1 MPSGHEPNSS
11 SGVAT
16 STIDDEDIP
25 EDYDYEESAWRFDLA
40 DLVPTAA
47 VYGAT
52 LLLGLV
58 GNLLIV
64 YTVARFP
71 RMRSISNLFLASLA
85 SADLLIVL
93 LCVPGQHV
101 SMICSVLNLTFLS
114 IERYYAVIH
123 PVRSRYLC
131 TFSQA
136 RRVII
141 FIWLAA
147 FLSALPIIFV
157 QVHVEMGLRR
167 RAYWCMR
174 DEASPGAWRSFEI
187 YMLIL
192 VLCIP
197 TLVMGY
203 AYAKICVQLWMV
215 VRERAHLTSG
225 LACTEMLEKSSGA
238 NHCFGANGN
247 KRILG
252 KPSRAD
258 EDTVKQV
265 IKMLILVVCLFVLCW
280 APILILNVLT
290 AFGSVSTLNYSYLK
304 PLRTCFHLLS
314 YLNSCVN
321 PLVYGFMSRSFR
333 VSFRDALVRLPTPAQ
348 RAAARSHV
356 PHEQDSHVQRQHGT
370 HGDLRHVTPA
380 AAALR
385 ALYPL
390 VDELR
395 SRSRRDDDVERRR
408 LNQRLFRREERIA
421 A

>member
-1 MPSGHEPNSS
+1 MSPDGSNASAGLPQ
-11 SGVAT
+11 
-16 STIDDEDIP
+16 IIDEDDLP

-40 DLVPTAA
+40 DLIPTAV

-93 LCVPGQHV
+93 LCVPVKFGQLFSYTWTLGELGCKLLLYVQHV

-147 FLSALPIIFV
+147 FLTALPIIFV

-203 AYAKICVQLWMV
+203 AYAKICAQLWMV

-225 LACTEMLEKSSGA
+225 SACTEMLEKAPGKQGFSV
-238 NHCFGANGN
+238 NGD
-247 KRILG
+247 KRFLG

-265 IKMLILVVCLFVLCW
+265 IKMLILVVSLFVLCW

-290 AFGSVSTLNYSYLK
+290 AFGSVSALNYSYLK

-333 VSFRDALVRLPTPAQ
+333 VSFRDALLGCLRQGGAPQRGTTLRLSRT
-348 RAAARSHV
+348 RTTSLSMGRSA
-356 PHEQDSHVQRQHGT
+356 T
-370 HGDLRHVTPA
+370 YVT
-380 AAALR
+380 
-385 ALYPL
+385 
-390 VDELR
+390 
-395 SRSRRDDDVERRR
+395 
-408 LNQRLFRREERIA
+408 
-421 A
+421 

>member
-1 MPSGHEPNSS
+1 MEADNSS
-11 SGVAT
+11 EELPPFSPEEGV
-16 STIDDEDIP
+16 P

-93 LCVPGQHV
+93 LCVPVKFGQLFSYTWTLGEVGCKFILYVQHV

-141 FIWLAA
+141 FIWIAA
-147 FLSALPIIFV
+147 FLTALPIIFV

-174 DEASPGAWRSFEI
+174 DEGNPGAWRSFEI
-187 YMLIL
+187 YMFIL

-197 TLVMGY
+197 AVVMGY
-203 AYAKICVQLWMV
+203 AYAKICAQLWMV
-215 VRERAHLTSG
+215 VRERASLTTG
-225 LACTEMLEKSSGA
+225 TAVATEMTEKKPKKKTTFA
-238 NHCFGANGN
+238 APNGDTASA
-247 KRILG
+247 

-258 EDTVKQV
+258 EDTVRQV
-265 IKMLILVVCLFVLCW
+265 IKMLILVVSLFVLCW
-280 APILILNVLT
+280 APILVLNVLT
-290 AFGSVSTLNYSYLK
+290 AFGGVSTLNYSYLK
-304 PLRTCFHLLS
+304 PLRTTFHLLS

-333 VSFRDALVRLPTPAQ
+333 GSFRDALLGCLRPGSTAVPRRGATVRLSRT
-348 RAAARSHV
+348 RTTSVSMARS
-356 PHEQDSHVQRQHGT
+356 GT
-370 HGDLRHVTPA
+370 YVT
-380 AAALR
+380 
-385 ALYPL
+385 
-390 VDELR
+390 
-395 SRSRRDDDVERRR
+395 
-408 LNQRLFRREERIA
+408 
-421 A
+421 

>member
-1 MPSGHEPNSS
+1 MEETNSS
-11 SGVAT
+11 EELALFPEEGM
-16 STIDDEDIP
+16 P
-25 EDYDYEESAWRFDLA
+25 EDYDYEDSAWRFDLA

-93 LCVPGQHV
+93 LCVPVKFGQLFSYTWTLGERIAGV
-101 SMICSVLNLTFLS
+101 SARGRSTSSPFSVSLQECIVSFRCIAN
-114 IERYYAVIH
+114 RYYAVIH

-141 FIWLAA
+141 FIWVAA
-147 FLSALPIIFV
+147 FLTALPIIFV
-157 QVHVEMGLRR
+157 QVHVEMGVHR

-203 AYAKICVQLWMV
+203 AYTKICVQLWMV
-215 VRERAHLTSG
+215 VRERASLTTGSSV
-225 LACTEMLEKSSGA
+225 ATEMTEKKPKKKTTFA
-238 NHCFGANGN
+238 PNGDPAGGL
-247 KRILG
+247 KA
-252 KPSRAD
+252 SRAD
-258 EDTVKQV
+258 EDTVRQV

-290 AFGSVSTLNYSYLK
+290 AFGGVATLNYSYLK

-333 VSFRDALVRLPTPAQ
+333 GSFREALIGCMHPGSASPWRGATMRLSRT
-348 RAAARSHV
+348 RTTSVSMGRSA
-356 PHEQDSHVQRQHGT
+356 T
-370 HGDLRHVTPA
+370 YVT
-380 AAALR
+380 
-385 ALYPL
+385 
-390 VDELR
+390 
-395 SRSRRDDDVERRR
+395 
-408 LNQRLFRREERIA
+408 
-421 A
+421 

>member
-1 MPSGHEPNSS
+1 MPPGHEPNSS

-16 STIDDEDIP
+16 SAIDDEDVP

-93 LCVPGQHV
+93 LCVPVKFGQLFSYTWTLGEVGCKLLLYVQHV

-114 IERYYAVIH
+114 IERRVVWLLLITHVYYAVIH

-136 RRVII
+136 RRVIM
-141 FIWLAA
+141 FIWLTA

-203 AYAKICVQLWMV
+203 AYTKICVQLWMV

-225 LACTEMLEKSSGA
+225 L
-238 NHCFGANGN
+238 
-247 KRILG
+247 ILG

-290 AFGSVSTLNYSYLK
+290 AFGGVATLNYSYLK

-333 VSFRDALVRLPTPAQ
+333 VSFRDALFGCLRQ
-348 RAAARSHV
+348 RSAPQRGTTFRTSRTHTSSVSLGRS
-356 PHEQDSHVQRQHGT
+356 GT
-370 HGDLRHVTPA
+370 SVT
-380 AAALR
+380 
-385 ALYPL
+385 
-390 VDELR
+390 
-395 SRSRRDDDVERRR
+395 
-408 LNQRLFRREERIA
+408 
-421 A
+421 

>member
-1 MPSGHEPNSS
+1 MSPDGSNASAGLPQ
-11 SGVAT
+11 
-16 STIDDEDIP
+16 IIDEDDLP

-40 DLVPTAA
+40 DLIPTAV

-93 LCVPGQHV
+93 LCVPVKFGQLFSYTWTLGELGCKLLLYVQHV

-147 FLSALPIIFV
+147 FLTALPIIFV

-174 DEASPGAWRSFEI
+174 DEASPRAWRSFEI

-203 AYAKICVQLWMV
+203 AYAKICAQLWMV

-225 LACTEMLEKSSGA
+225 SACTEMLEKAPGKQGFSI
-238 NHCFGANGN
+238 NGD
-247 KRILG
+247 KRFLG

-265 IKMLILVVCLFVLCW
+265 IKMLILVVSLFVLCW

-290 AFGSVSTLNYSYLK
+290 AFGSVSALNYSYLK

-333 VSFRDALVRLPTPAQ
+333 VSFRDALLGCLRQGGAPQRGTTMRLSRT
-348 RAAARSHV
+348 RTTSLSMGRSA
-356 PHEQDSHVQRQHGT
+356 T
-370 HGDLRHVTPA
+370 YVT
-380 AAALR
+380 
-385 ALYPL
+385 
-390 VDELR
+390 
-395 SRSRRDDDVERRR
+395 
-408 LNQRLFRREERIA
+408 
-421 A
+421 

>member
-1 MPSGHEPNSS
+1 MSPDGSNGSLAAGAPLFTE
-11 SGVAT
+11 
-16 STIDDEDIP
+16 DDDDLP
-25 EDYDYEESAWRFDLA
+25 EDYDYEESAWHYDLA
-40 DLVPTAA
+40 DLVPTAV

-93 LCVPGQHV
+93 LCVPVKFGQLFSYTWTLGELGCKLLLYVQHV

-147 FLSALPIIFV
+147 FLTALPIIFV

-174 DEASPGAWRSFEI
+174 DEASPSAWRSFEI

-203 AYAKICVQLWMV
+203 AYAKICAQLWMV

-225 LACTEMLEKSSGA
+225 TACTEMLEKTPGKPG
-238 NHCFGANGN
+238 FGVNGD
-247 KRILG
+247 KRFLG

-265 IKMLILVVCLFVLCW
+265 IKMLILVVSLFVLCW

-290 AFGSVSTLNYSYLK
+290 AFGSVSALNYSYLK

-333 VSFRDALVRLPTPAQ
+333 VSFRDAILGCVRQ
-348 RAAARSHV
+348 RGPPQRGTTLRLSRTRTTSLSLGRSA
-356 PHEQDSHVQRQHGT
+356 T
-370 HGDLRHVTPA
+370 YVT
-380 AAALR
+380 
-385 ALYPL
+385 
-390 VDELR
+390 
-395 SRSRRDDDVERRR
+395 
-408 LNQRLFRREERIA
+408 
-421 A
+421 

>member
-1 MPSGHEPNSS
+1 MEETNSS
-11 SGVAT
+11 EELPLFPEEGM
-16 STIDDEDIP
+16 P

-93 LCVPGQHV
+93 LCVPVKFGQLFSYTWTLGEVGCKLLLYVQHV

-141 FIWLAA
+141 FIWIAA
-147 FLSALPIIFV
+147 FLTALPIIFV
-157 QVHVEMGLRR
+157 QVHVEMGVHR

-203 AYAKICVQLWMV
+203 AYTKICAQLWMV
-215 VRERAHLTSG
+215 VRERASLTTGTSV
-225 LACTEMLEKSSGA
+225 ATEMTEKKPKKKTTFA
-238 NHCFGANGN
+238 PNGDPAG
-247 KRILG
+247 L

-258 EDTVKQV
+258 EDTVRQV

-290 AFGSVSTLNYSYLK
+290 AFGGVATLNYSYLK

-333 VSFRDALVRLPTPAQ
+333 GSFREALIGCMHPGTATPWRGATMRLSRT
-348 RAAARSHV
+348 RTTSVSMGRSA
-356 PHEQDSHVQRQHGT
+356 T
-370 HGDLRHVTPA
+370 YVT
-380 AAALR
+380 
-385 ALYPL
+385 
-390 VDELR
+390 
-395 SRSRRDDDVERRR
+395 
-408 LNQRLFRREERIA
+408 
-421 A
+421 

>member
-1 MPSGHEPNSS
+1 MEETNSS
-11 SGVAT
+11 EELALFPEEGM
-16 STIDDEDIP
+16 P
-25 EDYDYEESAWRFDLA
+25 EDYDYEDSAWRFDLA

-93 LCVPGQHV
+93 LCVPVKFGQLFSYTWTLGEVGCKLLLYVQHV

-141 FIWLAA
+141 FIWVAA
-147 FLSALPIIFV
+147 FLTALPIIFV
-157 QVHVEMGLRR
+157 QVHVEMGVHR

-203 AYAKICVQLWMV
+203 AYTKICAQLWMV
-215 VRERAHLTSG
+215 VRERASLTTGSSV
-225 LACTEMLEKSSGA
+225 ATEMTEKKPKKKTTFA
-238 NHCFGANGN
+238 PNGDPAGGL
-247 KRILG
+247 KA
-252 KPSRAD
+252 SRAD
-258 EDTVKQV
+258 EDTVRQV

-290 AFGSVSTLNYSYLK
+290 AFGGVATLNYSYLK

-333 VSFRDALVRLPTPAQ
+333 GSFREALIGCMHPGSASPWRGATMRLSRT
-348 RAAARSHV
+348 RTTSVSMGRSA
-356 PHEQDSHVQRQHGT
+356 T
-370 HGDLRHVTPA
+370 YVT
-380 AAALR
+380 
-385 ALYPL
+385 
-390 VDELR
+390 
-395 SRSRRDDDVERRR
+395 
-408 LNQRLFRREERIA
+408 
-421 A
+421 

>member
-1 MPSGHEPNSS
+1 MSPDGSNASAGLSQI
-11 SGVAT
+11 T
-16 STIDDEDIP
+16 DDDDLP

-40 DLVPTAA
+40 DLIPTAV

-71 RMRSISNLFLASLA
+71 RMRSYIEPLPRVARFGQLFSYTWTLGELGCK
-85 SADLLIVL
+85 LLLYV
-93 LCVPGQHV
+93 QHV

-114 IERYYAVIH
+114 IE
-123 PVRSRYLC
+123 
-131 TFSQA
+131 SQA

-147 FLSALPIIFV
+147 FLTALPIIFV

-203 AYAKICVQLWMV
+203 AYAKICAQLWMV

-225 LACTEMLEKSSGA
+225 SACTEMLEKVPGKQGFSV
-238 NHCFGANGN
+238 NGD
-247 KRILG
+247 KRFLG

-265 IKMLILVVCLFVLCW
+265 IKMLILVVSLFVLCW

-290 AFGSVSTLNYSYLK
+290 AFGSVSALNYSYLK

-333 VSFRDALVRLPTPAQ
+333 VSFRDALLGCLRQGGTPQRGTTLRLSRT
-348 RAAARSHV
+348 RTTSLSMGRSA
-356 PHEQDSHVQRQHGT
+356 T
-370 HGDLRHVTPA
+370 YVT
-380 AAALR
+380 
-385 ALYPL
+385 
-390 VDELR
+390 
-395 SRSRRDDDVERRR
+395 
-408 LNQRLFRREERIA
+408 
-421 A
+421 

>member
-1 MPSGHEPNSS
+1 MSPDGSNASADFS
-11 SGVAT
+11 QIS
-16 STIDDEDIP
+16 DEDDLP

-40 DLVPTAA
+40 DLIPTAV

-93 LCVPGQHV
+93 LCVPVKFGQLFSYTWTLGELGCKLLLYVQHV

-147 FLSALPIIFV
+147 FLTALPIIFV
-157 QVHVEMGLRR
+157 QVHVEMGVRR

-203 AYAKICVQLWMV
+203 AYAKICAQLWMV

-225 LACTEMLEKSSGA
+225 SACTEMLEKVPGKPGFSV
-238 NHCFGANGN
+238 NGD
-247 KRILG
+247 KRFLG

-265 IKMLILVVCLFVLCW
+265 IKMLILVVSLFVLCW

-290 AFGSVSTLNYSYLK
+290 AFGSVSALNYSYLK

-333 VSFRDALVRLPTPAQ
+333 VSFRDALMSCLRQGGAPQRGTTLRLSRT
-348 RAAARSHV
+348 RTTSLSMGRSA
-356 PHEQDSHVQRQHGT
+356 T
-370 HGDLRHVTPA
+370 YVT
-380 AAALR
+380 
-385 ALYPL
+385 
-390 VDELR
+390 
-395 SRSRRDDDVERRR
+395 
-408 LNQRLFRREERIA
+408 
-421 A
+421 

>member
-1 MPSGHEPNSS
+1 MEGTNSS
-11 SGVAT
+11 E
-16 STIDDEDIP
+16 EDFPFFPEEGLP

-93 LCVPGQHV
+93 LCVPVKFGQLFSYTWTLGELGCKLLLYVQHV

-141 FIWLAA
+141 FIWIAA
-147 FLSALPIIFV
+147 FLTALPIIFV

-192 VLCIP
+192 VFCIP

-203 AYAKICVQLWMV
+203 AYAKICAQLWMV
-215 VRERAHLTSG
+215 VRERASLTTGTSV
-225 LACTEMLEKSSGA
+225 ATEMTEQKPKKKTSFAPNGDPSS
-238 NHCFGANGN
+238 
-247 KRILG
+247 L

-258 EDTVKQV
+258 EDTVRQV
-265 IKMLILVVCLFVLCW
+265 IKMLILVVSLFVLCW

-290 AFGSVSTLNYSYLK
+290 AFGGVSTLNYSYLK

-333 VSFRDALVRLPTPAQ
+333 GSFREALLGCVHPGTATPWRGATVRLSRT
-348 RAAARSHV
+348 RTTSVSMGRSA
-356 PHEQDSHVQRQHGT
+356 T
-370 HGDLRHVTPA
+370 YVT
-380 AAALR
+380 
-385 ALYPL
+385 
-390 VDELR
+390 
-395 SRSRRDDDVERRR
+395 
-408 LNQRLFRREERIA
+408 
-421 A
+421 

>member
-1 MPSGHEPNSS
+1 MEETNSS
-11 SGVAT
+11 EELALFPEEGM
-16 STIDDEDIP
+16 P
-25 EDYDYEESAWRFDLA
+25 EDYDYEDSAWRFDLA

-93 LCVPGQHV
+93 LCVPVKFGQLFSYTWTLGEVGCKLLLYVQHV

-141 FIWLAA
+141 FIWVAA
-147 FLSALPIIFV
+147 FLTALPIIFV
-157 QVHVEMGLRR
+157 QVHVEMGVHR

-215 VRERAHLTSG
+215 VRERASLTTGSSV
-225 LACTEMLEKSSGA
+225 ATEMTEKKPKKKTTFA
-238 NHCFGANGN
+238 PNGDPAGGL
-247 KRILG
+247 KA
-252 KPSRAD
+252 SRAD
-258 EDTVKQV
+258 EDTVRQV

-290 AFGSVSTLNYSYLK
+290 AFGGVATLNYSYLK

-333 VSFRDALVRLPTPAQ
+333 GSFREALIGCMHPGSASPWRGATMRLSRT
-348 RAAARSHV
+348 RTTSVSMGRSA
-356 PHEQDSHVQRQHGT
+356 T
-370 HGDLRHVTPA
+370 YVT
-380 AAALR
+380 
-385 ALYPL
+385 
-390 VDELR
+390 
-395 SRSRRDDDVERRR
+395 
-408 LNQRLFRREERIA
+408 
-421 A
+421 

>member
-1 MPSGHEPNSS
+1 MEETNSS
-11 SGVAT
+11 EELALFPEEGM
-16 STIDDEDIP
+16 P

-93 LCVPGQHV
+93 LCVPVKFGQLFSYTWTLGEVGCKLLLYVQHV

-141 FIWLAA
+141 FIWVAA
-147 FLSALPIIFV
+147 FLTALPIIFV
-157 QVHVEMGLRR
+157 QVHVEMGVHR

-203 AYAKICVQLWMV
+203 AYTKICVQLWMV
-215 VRERAHLTSG
+215 VRERASLTTGSSV
-225 LACTEMLEKSSGA
+225 ATEMTEKKPKKKTTFA
-238 NHCFGANGN
+238 PNGDPAGGL
-247 KRILG
+247 KA
-252 KPSRAD
+252 SRAD
-258 EDTVKQV
+258 EDTVRQV

-290 AFGSVSTLNYSYLK
+290 AFGGVATLNYSYLK

-333 VSFRDALVRLPTPAQ
+333 GSFREALIGCMHPGSASPWRGATMRLSRT
-348 RAAARSHV
+348 RTTSVSMGRSA
-356 PHEQDSHVQRQHGT
+356 T
-370 HGDLRHVTPA
+370 YVT
-380 AAALR
+380 
-385 ALYPL
+385 
-390 VDELR
+390 
-395 SRSRRDDDVERRR
+395 
-408 LNQRLFRREERIA
+408 
-421 A
+421 

>member
-1 MPSGHEPNSS
+1 MPPGHEPNSS
-11 SGVAT
+11 SSVAT
-16 STIDDEDIP
+16 SAIDDEDVP

-93 LCVPGQHV
+93 LCVPVKFGQLFSYTWTLGEVGCKLLLYVQHV

-136 RRVII
+136 RRVIM

-225 LACTEMLEKSSGA
+225 LACTEMLEKTSGA
-238 NHCFGANGN
+238 NDCFGANGN

-290 AFGSVSTLNYSYLK
+290 AFGGVATLNYSYLK

-333 VSFRDALVRLPTPAQ
+333 VSFRDALFGCLRQ
-348 RAAARSHV
+348 RSAPQRGTTFRTSRTHTSSVSLGRS
-356 PHEQDSHVQRQHGT
+356 GT
-370 HGDLRHVTPA
+370 SVT
-380 AAALR
+380 
-385 ALYPL
+385 
-390 VDELR
+390 
-395 SRSRRDDDVERRR
+395 
-408 LNQRLFRREERIA
+408 
-421 A
+421 

>member
-1 MPSGHEPNSS
+1 MEETNSS
-11 SGVAT
+11 EELPLFPEEGM
-16 STIDDEDIP
+16 P

-93 LCVPGQHV
+93 LCVPVKFGQLFSYTWTLGEV
-101 SMICSVLNLTFLS
+101 GCKLLL
-114 IERYYAVIH
+114 YYAVIH

-141 FIWLAA
+141 FIWIAA
-147 FLSALPIIFV
+147 FLTALPIIFV

-203 AYAKICVQLWMV
+203 AYTKICAQLWMV
-215 VRERAHLTSG
+215 VRERASLTTGTSVATEMTEKKSKKKTTFAPNGDPSG
-225 LACTEMLEKSSGA
+225 L
-238 NHCFGANGN
+238 
-247 KRILG
+247 

-258 EDTVKQV
+258 EDTVRQV

-290 AFGSVSTLNYSYLK
+290 AFGGVATLNYSYLK

-333 VSFRDALVRLPTPAQ
+333 GSFREALFGCVHPGSATPWRGATMRLSRT
-348 RAAARSHV
+348 RTTSVSMGRSA
-356 PHEQDSHVQRQHGT
+356 T
-370 HGDLRHVTPA
+370 YVT
-380 AAALR
+380 
-385 ALYPL
+385 
-390 VDELR
+390 
-395 SRSRRDDDVERRR
+395 
-408 LNQRLFRREERIA
+408 
-421 A
+421 

>member
-1 MPSGHEPNSS
+1 MEETNSS
-11 SGVAT
+11 EELALFPEEGM
-16 STIDDEDIP
+16 P
-25 EDYDYEESAWRFDLA
+25 EDYDYEDSAWRFDLA

-93 LCVPGQHV
+93 LCVPVKFGQLFSYTWTLGEVGCKLLLYVQHV

-141 FIWLAA
+141 FIWVAA
-147 FLSALPIIFV
+147 FLTALPIIFV
-157 QVHVEMGLRR
+157 QVHVEMGVHR

-203 AYAKICVQLWMV
+203 AYTKICVQLWMV
-215 VRERAHLTSG
+215 VRERASLTTGSSV
-225 LACTEMLEKSSGA
+225 ATEMTEKKPKKKTTFA
-238 NHCFGANGN
+238 PNGDPAGGL
-247 KRILG
+247 KA
-252 KPSRAD
+252 SRAD
-258 EDTVKQV
+258 EDTVRQV

-290 AFGSVSTLNYSYLK
+290 AFGGVATLNYSYLK

-333 VSFRDALVRLPTPAQ
+333 GSFREALIGCMHPGSASPWRGATMRLSRT
-348 RAAARSHV
+348 RTTSVSMGRSA
-356 PHEQDSHVQRQHGT
+356 T
-370 HGDLRHVTPA
+370 YVT
-380 AAALR
+380 
-385 ALYPL
+385 
-390 VDELR
+390 
-395 SRSRRDDDVERRR
+395 
-408 LNQRLFRREERIA
+408 
-421 A
+421 

>member
-1 MPSGHEPNSS
+1 MEETNSS
-11 SGVAT
+11 EELPLFPEEGM
-16 STIDDEDIP
+16 P

-93 LCVPGQHV
+93 LCVPVKFGQLFSYTWTLGEVGCKLLLYVQHV

-141 FIWLAA
+141 FIWIAA
-147 FLSALPIIFV
+147 FLTALPIIFV
-157 QVHVEMGLRR
+157 QVHVEMGVHR

-197 TLVMGY
+197 TVVMGY
-203 AYAKICVQLWMV
+203 AYTKICAQLWMV
-215 VRERAHLTSG
+215 VRERASLTTGTSV
-225 LACTEMLEKSSGA
+225 ATEMTEKKPKKKTTFA
-238 NHCFGANGN
+238 PNGDPAG
-247 KRILG
+247 L

-258 EDTVKQV
+258 EDTVRQV

-290 AFGSVSTLNYSYLK
+290 AFGGVATLNYSYLK

-333 VSFRDALVRLPTPAQ
+333 GSFREALIGCMHPGTATPWRGATMRLSRT
-348 RAAARSHV
+348 RTTSVSMGRSA
-356 PHEQDSHVQRQHGT
+356 T
-370 HGDLRHVTPA
+370 YVT
-380 AAALR
+380 
-385 ALYPL
+385 
-390 VDELR
+390 
-395 SRSRRDDDVERRR
+395 
-408 LNQRLFRREERIA
+408 
-421 A
+421 

>member
-1 MPSGHEPNSS
+1 MSPDGSNASADFS
-11 SGVAT
+11 QIS
-16 STIDDEDIP
+16 DEDDLP

-93 LCVPGQHV
+93 LCVPVKFGQLFSYTWTLGEVGCKLLLYVQHV

-141 FIWLAA
+141 FIWVAA
-147 FLSALPIIFV
+147 FLTALPIIFV
-157 QVHVEMGLRR
+157 QVHVEMGVHR

-203 AYAKICVQLWMV
+203 AYTKICVQLWMV
-215 VRERAHLTSG
+215 VRERASLTTGSSV
-225 LACTEMLEKSSGA
+225 ATEMTEKKPKKKTTFA
-238 NHCFGANGN
+238 PNGDPAGGL
-247 KRILG
+247 KA
-252 KPSRAD
+252 SRAD
-258 EDTVKQV
+258 EDTVRQV

-290 AFGSVSTLNYSYLK
+290 AFGGVATLNYSYLK

-333 VSFRDALVRLPTPAQ
+333 GSFREALIGCMHPGSASPWRGATMRLSRT
-348 RAAARSHV
+348 RTTSVSMGRSA
-356 PHEQDSHVQRQHGT
+356 T
-370 HGDLRHVTPA
+370 YVT
-380 AAALR
+380 
-385 ALYPL
+385 
-390 VDELR
+390 
-395 SRSRRDDDVERRR
+395 
-408 LNQRLFRREERIA
+408 
-421 A
+421 